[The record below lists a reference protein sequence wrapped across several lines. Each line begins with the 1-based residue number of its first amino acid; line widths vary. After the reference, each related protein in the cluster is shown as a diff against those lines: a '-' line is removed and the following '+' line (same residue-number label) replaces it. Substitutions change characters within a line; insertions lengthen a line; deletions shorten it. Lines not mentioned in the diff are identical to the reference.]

1 MLSDEYKAARRSPD
15 AFGRSTLEETVRV
28 LRAEAPELAP
38 LIELALNQP
47 PIDKPR
53 RHTGEEWTD
62 FIRVSIGFSDA
73 ETIRDAFVSKEV
85 EAVSSEGSTTALAG
99 HYAGRAD
106 AWTNYLVWLEDN
118 AA

>member
-1 MLSDEYKAARRSPD
+1 MSSEEYKAAKRSPD

-28 LRAEAPELAP
+28 LRAEAPELTL

-53 RHTGEEWTD
+53 QHTGEEWAD
-62 FIRVSIGFSDA
+62 FLRVNIGSSDA

-85 EAVSSEGSTTALAG
+85 EAVSPEGGTTALAG
-99 HYAGRAD
+99 YYAGIAD
-106 AWTNYLVWLEDN
+106 AWTNYLVWLEGS